1 MSIIFLIMLFVIGSC
16 LGSFLCCQ
24 ARRMKYKSECKT
36 KIAKK
41 KQSLGSRSICLN
53 CHCQLR
59 WYDNVPIISWL
70 LLRGKCRRCRH
81 RIGYAEILSELGL
94 GLSFLGLG
102 TTFNI
107 NAPSALDCV
116 GFFIL
121 LVFMCLVGFLA
132 IYDGLYGELP
142 TVCLILAIVVAV
154 IYLAIQEI
162 IMVATLPFSAMLVL
176 NPLISVLILG
186 GLYLFLYLVS
196 KGRWV
201 GDGDWLLGTAIALVL
216 FYPWLSINALFV
228 ANLSACLVML
238 PLLKKR
244 QTHQIH
250 LGPFLVIGFVVVYSV
265 SGLLLGLIN

>member
-1 MSIIFLIMLFVIGSC
+1 MSIIFLIMLFIIGSC

-53 CHCQLR
+53 CHYQLR

-70 LLRGKCRRCRH
+70 LLRGKCRHCH
-81 RIGYAEILSELGL
+81 HHIGCAEILSELGL

-107 NAPSALDCV
+107 INPSILDYA
-116 GFFIL
+116 GFAIL
-121 LVFMCLVGFLA
+121 LVFMCFIGFLA

-162 IMVATLPFSAMLVL
+162 TMVATLPFSAMLIL

-250 LGPFLVIGFVVVYSV
+250 LGPFLVIGFVIVYSA
-265 SGLLLGLIN
+265 SGLLLSLIN

>member
-1 MSIIFLIMLFVIGSC
+1 MC
-16 LGSFLCCQ
+16 
-24 ARRMKYKSECKT
+24 
-36 KIAKK
+36 
-41 KQSLGSRSICLN
+41 
-53 CHCQLR
+53 
-59 WYDNVPIISWL
+59 
-70 LLRGKCRRCRH
+70 
-81 RIGYAEILSELGL
+81 
-94 GLSFLGLG
+94 
-102 TTFNI
+102 
-107 NAPSALDCV
+107 
-116 GFFIL
+116 FI
-121 LVFMCLVGFLA
+121 GFLA

-154 IYLAIQEI
+154 IYSAIQEI
-162 IMVATLPFSAMLVL
+162 TMVATLPFSAMLIL

-216 FYPWLSINALFV
+216 FYPWLSINALFI

-250 LGPFLVIGFVVVYSV
+250 LGPFLVIGFVIVYSA
-265 SGLLLGLIN
+265 SGLLLSLIN